1 MLLLFRL
8 FNPLFD
14 SDGCD
19 FLGKMLGDNAKWGC
33 FRQYTQGLNSSRPT
47 GKTNIY
53 SISFLFC
60 FGILNGNNYLL

>member
-19 FLGKMLGDNAKWGC
+19 FLGKMLGDNAKWGF

-53 SISFLFC
+53 
-60 FGILNGNNYLL
+60 Y